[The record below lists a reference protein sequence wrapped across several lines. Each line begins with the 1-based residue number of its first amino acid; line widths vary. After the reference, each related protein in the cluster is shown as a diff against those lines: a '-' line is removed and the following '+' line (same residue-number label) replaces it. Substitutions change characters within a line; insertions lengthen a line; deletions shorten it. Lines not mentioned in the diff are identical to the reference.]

1 MAASSP
7 GSSPFPLW
15 RKNKRPFSLLPPPW
29 KWVLRRLLNTRVIG
43 SLYVRAVAKKK
54 NRDIRLCEMYWS
66 YLLALTFKAIKVP
79 SSFSGD
85 VLFFLFLLSLGV
97 SAIKTKSNKGF
108 NFMSISFH
116 CTRRVHSKIIR
127 YVDI

>member
-15 RKNKRPFSLLPPPW
+15 RKKKRPFSPLPPPW
-29 KWVLRRLLNTRVIG
+29 KWVLRRLLNDRVIR

-54 NRDIRLCEMYWS
+54 KRDIRLCEMYWS
-66 YLLALTFKAIKVP
+66 YLLALTFKATKVP
-79 SSFSGD
+79 SSFTGD

-116 CTRRVHSKIIR
+116 CTRRVHSKIFR

>member
-1 MAASSP
+1 MTASSP
-7 GSSPFPLW
+7 GSSPFPLL
-15 RKNKRPFSLLPPPW
+15 FSPLPPPW
-29 KWVLRRLLNTRVIG
+29 KWVLRRLLNDRVIR

-54 NRDIRLCEMYWS
+54 KKKKGDIRLCDMYWS

-97 SAIKTKSNKGF
+97 SSIKTKSNKGF

-116 CTRRVHSKIIR
+116 CICRVHSKIIR

>member
-1 MAASSP
+1 M
-7 GSSPFPLW
+7 GTY
-15 RKNKRPFSLLPPPW
+15 
-29 KWVLRRLLNTRVIG
+29 RRLFNDRVIR

-54 NRDIRLCEMYWS
+54 KKKKRDIRLCEMYWS
-66 YLLALTFKAIKVP
+66 YLLALTFKATKVP

>member
-1 MAASSP
+1 
-7 GSSPFPLW
+7 
-15 RKNKRPFSLLPPPW
+15 
-29 KWVLRRLLNTRVIG
+29 
-43 SLYVRAVAKKK
+43 
-54 NRDIRLCEMYWS
+54 MYWS
-66 YLLALTFKAIKVP
+66 YLLALTFKATKVP

-97 SAIKTKSNKGF
+97 SAIKMKSNNGF
-108 NFMSISFH
+108 NFMSTSFH

>member
-1 MAASSP
+1 
-7 GSSPFPLW
+7 
-15 RKNKRPFSLLPPPW
+15 
-29 KWVLRRLLNTRVIG
+29 
-43 SLYVRAVAKKK
+43 
-54 NRDIRLCEMYWS
+54 MYWS

-97 SAIKTKSNKGF
+97 SSIKTKNNKGF

-116 CTRRVHSKIIR
+116 ELPLPRLAGLYCSGLIAFDERGRFSIRVVSF
-127 YVDI
+127 

>member
-1 MAASSP
+1 MTASSP

-43 SLYVRAVAKKK
+43 SLYVRAVAEKKK
-54 NRDIRLCEMYWS
+54 PDIRLCEMYWS

-79 SSFSGD
+79 SFFSGD

-97 SAIKTKSNKGF
+97 SSIKTKNNKGF

-116 CTRRVHSKIIR
+116 ELPL
-127 YVDI
+127 